1 LLLVIVT
8 ATSAALVA
16 AGYVGSI
23 VAAGLMPAA
32 DFVWAVPRY
41 WIGDV
46 IGITVVTPFA
56 LIFWKRHNVLR
67 ISAENLLQ
75 VVAILAALALMFNYG
90 RFYVVF
96 LPIIWMAVRTDR
108 RRGIGV
114 LITEI

>member
-1 LLLVIVT
+1 M
-8 ATSAALVA
+8 A